1 MLATWPSTSIW
12 KRCTSPKASRRP
24 PCPKQSGPTG
34 PTCSAAVT
42 LVRRHGGAEA
52 LARLR
57 LAIPRYNEATGV
69 ANTDTG
75 GYHDTITVF
84 YVWAV
89 DRLVAA
95 GLSTTAILWHPLASF
110 EAVRSWYDPATL
122 WSPAARR
129 SFVPSTLA
137 LGRRTHPTRL
147 LRPRG
152 RRRPGGRPAAPARRR
167 LTTLRRHLR
176 QMGEAADA
184 IT

>member
-1 MLATWPSTSIW
+1 MAVDIDLEALHITEGLETATL
-12 KRCTSPKASRRP
+12 
-24 PCPKQSGPTG
+24 PKQQWTHRAHVL
-34 PTCSAAVT
+34 AAVT
-42 LVRRHGGAEA
+42 LVRRHGAADA

-95 GLSTTAILWHPLASF
+95 GLSTVAILWHPLTSF
-110 EAVRSWYDPATL
+110 EAVGSWYDPATL

-137 LGRRTHPTRL
+137 VGGEPT
-147 LRPRG
+147 PHDFS
-152 RRRPGGRPAAPARRR
+152 ARETDDAREGDQQ
-167 LTTLRRHLR
+167 R
-176 QMGEAADA
+176 QLAVG
-184 IT
+184 